1 MTDAAFFA
9 DKVLLNVV
17 VKVWHICREYLA
29 CKKKKTILKVDL
41 FFLLIEETLTLC
53 IE

>member
-1 MTDAAFFA
+1 MLLFFA

-29 CKKKKTILKVDL
+29 CKKKTILKVDL